1 MPIAMAMPI
10 IPGSS
15 INNSVMITIAPDAE
29 ARGVA
34 RGVTPRPPRAPA
46 NERAEP
52 GVGGCIEPGVGGLI
66 AAGRICLAP
75 RDRLVNS
82 AAPDR
87 R

>member
-1 MPIAMAMPI
+1 MLAFSCSTLRRMFSCRFR
-10 IPGSS
+10 SS
-15 INNSVMITIAPDAE
+15 SALIAPDAE

-34 RGVTPRPPRAPA
+34 RGVTPKPPRAPA

-52 GVGGCIEPGVGGLI
+52 GVGGCIEPGVGGWI
-66 AAGRICLAP
+66 AAGRMPSPAEINP
-75 RDRLVNS
+75 